1 MNLSKSWRKTVIFE
15 ERGKNKMKY
24 YYSDESDSIASDCD
38 IRDSFNGQRMGQI
51 NSSTTRIKKKNPF
64 LW

>member
-1 MNLSKSWRKTVIFE
+1 
-15 ERGKNKMKY
+15 MKY
-24 YYSDESDSIASDCD
+24 NYSDESDLTASDCD

-64 LW
+64 L